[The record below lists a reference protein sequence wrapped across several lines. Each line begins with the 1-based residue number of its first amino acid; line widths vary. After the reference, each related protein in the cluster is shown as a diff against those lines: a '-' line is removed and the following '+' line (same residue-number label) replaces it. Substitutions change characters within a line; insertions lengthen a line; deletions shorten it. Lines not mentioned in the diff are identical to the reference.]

1 MAESN
6 VLRLWQERLKKSEA
20 AYASELAKMDGR
32 EALYRG
38 VRAVKPLVEGDK
50 TVETRHVR
58 NLCAEL
64 IEAEVDSSIPQ
75 PKVTARHKEDEPK
88 AKLIEDMLRGELDRL
103 RFEEMNDI
111 AERTV
116 PIQGGG
122 IWLVEWDSTKR
133 THATV
138 GELEVSFIHP
148 KQVIPQDG
156 IYTGIEDMDYIILK
170 VPQTK
175 EYLRRRY
182 KADLSAESE
191 SEPEVRG
198 TSGKEV
204 ANEDLVT
211 QYIAYYRN
219 SKGGIGLYSW
229 VNDTELESLEDYQA
243 RQLKK
248 CAACGER
255 EPQHDE
261 GQKAVCPICGGAK
274 FILGEEDFEEVY
286 TPIIRSD
293 GSVIAGAKPVLGE
306 DGSVILMPERIPFYK
321 PKIYPVLLQKNV
333 SLFGYFLG
341 DSDIDKIAD
350 QQNTYNRM
358 AAKVTEKLVASG
370 SYLCLPDDADIEVG
384 TSEQK
389 IIRPGDPSKMS
400 MIQVFDVEGN
410 ITQDLKYAAQ
420 VYEEARQTIGITD
433 SFQGRRDTTATSG
446 TAKQFAAQQ
455 TAGRLE
461 SRKVMKRAAW
471 ANMFEAMFKFKLAYA
486 DEPRPVL
493 SKDINGNAIYEE
505 FNRYDFLKRD
515 DAGNWYWNDEF
526 LFSCDKSSPLASDT
540 EAMWQETNAYFS
552 AGAFGDPA
560 STETQIL
567 FWGKMETLHYP
578 GAGETKRYLEQ
589 KLQAQMEAER
599 QAQMEAEARQA
610 DQAEMARADARA
622 EADKKR
628 QETGAAFEK
637 QLAASR
643 ERVAAAAEK
652 EK

>member
-1 MAESN
+1 MAVSE
-6 VLRLWQERLKKSEA
+6 VLRLWQERLSKSER
-20 AYASELAKMDGR
+20 AYSGELAKMDRR

-38 VRAVKPLVEGDK
+38 AREVTPLIEGDK
-50 TVETRHVR
+50 TDMTRHVR

-64 IEAEVDSSIPQ
+64 IEAEVDSGIPQ

-133 THATV
+133 THTTF
-138 GELEVSFIHP
+138 GELEVSFLHP

-170 VPQTK
+170 IPQTK

-182 KADLSAESE
+182 KADLADENE
-191 SEPEVRG
+191 SEPDIRG
-198 TSGKEV
+198 ASSKEAV
-204 ANEDLVT
+204 NEDLVT

-229 VNDTELESLEDYQA
+229 VNDTELENLDDYQA

-255 EPQHDE
+255 EPQQEDGE
-261 GQKAVCPICGGAK
+261 KPVCPVCGGTK

-293 GSVIAGAKPVLGE
+293 GSVIAGAKPILGE
-306 DGSVILMPERIPFYK
+306 DGSVVLMPERIPFYK

-341 DSDIDKIAD
+341 DSDIDKISD

-358 AAKVTEKLVASG
+358 AAKITEKLIASG
-370 SYLCLPDDADIEVG
+370 SYLCLPDDADIEAG
-384 TSEQK
+384 TEEQK

-400 MIQVFDVEGN
+400 MIQVFDLEGN
-410 ITQDLKYAAQ
+410 IAQDMNFAAS

-446 TAKQFAAQQ
+446 TAKQIAAQQ

-493 SKDINGNAIYEE
+493 SKDINGNAVYEE

-552 AGAFGDPA
+552 AGAFGDPGL
-560 STETQIL
+560 TETQIL

-589 KLQAQMEAER
+589 KLQRETQARIEAENAVELEKER
-599 QAQMEAEARQA
+599 LSAE
-610 DQAEMARADARA
+610 
-622 EADKKR
+622 
-628 QETGAAFEK
+628 
-637 QLAASR
+637 
-643 ERVAAAAEK
+643 AAAAADREMNTAFMK
-652 EK
+652 EMSASAGRVAKDSASGGAKG

>member
-1 MAESN
+1 MAVSE
-6 VLRLWQERLKKSEA
+6 VLRLWQERLSKSER
-20 AYASELAKMDGR
+20 AYSGELAKMDRR

-38 VRAVKPLVEGDK
+38 ARDVTPLIEGDK
-50 TVETRHVR
+50 TDMTRHVR

-64 IEAEVDSSIPQ
+64 IEAEVDSGIPQ

-133 THATV
+133 THTTF
-138 GELEVSFIHP
+138 GELEVSFLHP

-170 VPQTK
+170 IPQTK

-182 KADLSAESE
+182 KADLADENE
-191 SEPEVRG
+191 SEPDIRG
-198 TSGKEV
+198 ASSKEAV
-204 ANEDLVT
+204 NEDLVT

-229 VNDTELESLEDYQA
+229 VNDTELENLDDYQA

-248 CAACGER
+248 CAVCGER
-255 EPQHDE
+255 EPQQEDGE
-261 GQKAVCPICGGAK
+261 KPVCPVCGGTK

-293 GSVIAGAKPVLGE
+293 GSVIAGAKPILGE
-306 DGSVILMPERIPFYK
+306 DGSVVLMPERIPFYK

-341 DSDIDKIAD
+341 DSDIDKISD

-358 AAKVTEKLVASG
+358 AAKITEKLIASG
-370 SYLCLPDDADIEVG
+370 SYLCLPDDADIEAG
-384 TSEQK
+384 TEEQK

-400 MIQVFDVEGN
+400 MIQVFDLEGN
-410 ITQDLKYAAQ
+410 IAQDMNFAAS

-446 TAKQFAAQQ
+446 TAKQIAAQQ

-493 SKDINGNAIYEE
+493 SKDINGNAVYEE

-552 AGAFGDPA
+552 AGAFGDPGL
-560 STETQIL
+560 TETQIL

-589 KLQAQMEAER
+589 KLQRETQARIEAEN
-599 QAQMEAEARQA
+599 AAELEKERLS
-610 DQAEMARADARA
+610 AE
-622 EADKKR
+622 
-628 QETGAAFEK
+628 
-637 QLAASR
+637 
-643 ERVAAAAEK
+643 AAAAADREMNTAFMK
-652 EK
+652 EMSASAGRVAKDSASGGAKK

>member
-1 MAESN
+1 MAVSE
-6 VLRLWQERLKKSEA
+6 VLRLWQERLAKSER
-20 AYASELAKMDGR
+20 AYSGELAKMDRR

-38 VRAVKPLVEGDK
+38 AREVTPLIEGDK
-50 TVETRHVR
+50 TDMTRHVR

-64 IEAEVDSSIPQ
+64 IEAEVDSGIPQ

-133 THATV
+133 THTTF
-138 GELEVSFIHP
+138 GELEVSFLHP

-170 VPQTK
+170 IPQTK

-182 KADLSAESE
+182 KADLADEKE
-191 SEPEVRG
+191 SEPDIRG
-198 TSGKEV
+198 ASSKEAV
-204 ANEDLVT
+204 NEDLVT

-229 VNDTELESLEDYQA
+229 VNDTELENLDDYQA

-255 EPQHDE
+255 EPQQEDGE
-261 GQKAVCPICGGAK
+261 KPVCPVCGGTK

-293 GSVIAGAKPVLGE
+293 GSVIAGAKPILGE
-306 DGSVILMPERIPFYK
+306 DGSVVLMPERIPFYK

-341 DSDIDKIAD
+341 DSDIDKISD

-358 AAKVTEKLVASG
+358 AAKITEKLIASG
-370 SYLCLPDDADIEVG
+370 SYLCLPDDADIEAG
-384 TSEQK
+384 TEEQK

-400 MIQVFDVEGN
+400 MIQVFDLEGN
-410 ITQDLKYAAQ
+410 IAQDMNFAAS

-446 TAKQFAAQQ
+446 TAKQIAAQQ

-493 SKDINGNAIYEE
+493 SKDINGNAVYEE

-552 AGAFGDPA
+552 AGAFGDPGL
-560 STETQIL
+560 TETQIL

-589 KLQAQMEAER
+589 KLQRETQARIEAEN
-599 QAQMEAEARQA
+599 AAELEKERLS
-610 DQAEMARADARA
+610 AE
-622 EADKKR
+622 
-628 QETGAAFEK
+628 
-637 QLAASR
+637 
-643 ERVAAAAEK
+643 AAAAADRKMNTAFMK
-652 EK
+652 EMSASAGRVAKDSASGGAKK

>member
-1 MAESN
+1 
-6 VLRLWQERLKKSEA
+6 
-20 AYASELAKMDGR
+20 MDRR

-38 VRAVKPLVEGDK
+38 ARDVTPLIEGDK
-50 TVETRHVR
+50 TDMTRHVR

-64 IEAEVDSSIPQ
+64 IEAEVDSGIPQ

-133 THATV
+133 THTTF

-170 VPQTK
+170 IPQTK
-175 EYLRRRY
+175 EFLRRRY
-182 KADLSAESE
+182 KADLADENE
-191 SEPEVRG
+191 SEPAIRG
-198 TSGKEV
+198 ASSKEA

-229 VNDTELESLEDYQA
+229 VNDTELENLDDYQA

-255 EPQHDE
+255 EPQHEDGE
-261 GQKAVCPICGGAK
+261 KPVCPVCGGTK

-286 TPIIRSD
+286 TPILRSD
-293 GSVIAGAKPVLGE
+293 GSMIAGAKPTLGE
-306 DGSVILMPERIPFYK
+306 DGAVVLMPERIPFYK

-341 DSDIDKIAD
+341 DSDIDKISD

-358 AAKVTEKLVASG
+358 AAKITEKLIASG
-370 SYLCLPDDADIEVG
+370 SYLCLPDDADIETG
-384 TSEQK
+384 TEEQK

-400 MIQVFDVEGN
+400 MIQVFDLEGN
-410 ITQDLKYAAQ
+410 IAQDMNFAAS

-446 TAKQFAAQQ
+446 TAKQIAAQQ

-493 SKDINGNAIYEE
+493 SKDINGNAVYEE

-552 AGAFGDPA
+552 AGAFGDPGL
-560 STETQIL
+560 TETQIL

-589 KLQAQMEAER
+589 KLQRETQARIEAEN
-599 QAQMEAEARQA
+599 AAELEKERLS
-610 DQAEMARADARA
+610 AE
-622 EADKKR
+622 
-628 QETGAAFEK
+628 
-637 QLAASR
+637 
-643 ERVAAAAEK
+643 AAAAADREMNTAFMK
-652 EK
+652 EMSASAGRVAKDSASGGAKR

>member
-1 MAESN
+1 MAVSE
-6 VLRLWQERLKKSEA
+6 VLRLWQERLSKSER
-20 AYASELAKMDGR
+20 AYSGELAKMDRR

-38 VRAVKPLVEGDK
+38 AREVTPLIEGDK
-50 TVETRHVR
+50 TDMTRHVR

-64 IEAEVDSSIPQ
+64 IEAEVDSGIPQ

-133 THATV
+133 THTTF
-138 GELEVSFIHP
+138 GELEVSFLHP

-170 VPQTK
+170 IPQTK

-182 KADLSAESE
+182 KADLTDENE
-191 SEPEVRG
+191 SEPAIRG
-198 TSGKEV
+198 ASSKEA

-229 VNDTELESLEDYQA
+229 VNDTELENLDDYQA

-255 EPQHDE
+255 EPQQEDGE
-261 GQKAVCPICGGAK
+261 KPVCPVCGGTK

-293 GSVIAGAKPVLGE
+293 GSVIAGAKPILGE
-306 DGSVILMPERIPFYK
+306 DGSVVLMPERIPFYK

-341 DSDIDKIAD
+341 DSDIDKISD

-358 AAKVTEKLVASG
+358 AAKITEKLIASG
-370 SYLCLPDDADIEVG
+370 SYLCLPDDADIEAG
-384 TSEQK
+384 TEEQK

-400 MIQVFDVEGN
+400 MIQVFDLEGN
-410 ITQDLKYAAQ
+410 IAQDMNFAAS

-446 TAKQFAAQQ
+446 TAKQIAAQQ

-493 SKDINGNAIYEE
+493 SKDINGNAVYEE

-552 AGAFGDPA
+552 AGAFGDPGL
-560 STETQIL
+560 TETQIL

-589 KLQAQMEAER
+589 KLQRETQARIEAEN
-599 QAQMEAEARQA
+599 AAELEKERLS
-610 DQAEMARADARA
+610 AE
-622 EADKKR
+622 
-628 QETGAAFEK
+628 
-637 QLAASR
+637 
-643 ERVAAAAEK
+643 AAAAADREMNTAFMK
-652 EK
+652 EMSASAGRVAKDSASGGAKK

>member
-1 MAESN
+1 MAVSE
-6 VLRLWQERLKKSEA
+6 VLRLWQERLSKSER
-20 AYASELAKMDGR
+20 AYSGELAKMDRR

-38 VRAVKPLVEGDK
+38 ARDVTPLIEGDK
-50 TVETRHVR
+50 TDMTRHVR

-64 IEAEVDSSIPQ
+64 IEAEVDSGIPQ

-133 THATV
+133 THTTF

-170 VPQTK
+170 IPQTK
-175 EYLRRRY
+175 EFLRRRY
-182 KADLSAESE
+182 KADLADENE
-191 SEPEVRG
+191 SEPAIRG
-198 TSGKEV
+198 ASSKEA

-229 VNDTELESLEDYQA
+229 VNDTELENLDDYQA

-255 EPQHDE
+255 EPQHEDGE
-261 GQKAVCPICGGAK
+261 KPVCPVCGGTK

-286 TPIIRSD
+286 TPILRSD
-293 GSVIAGAKPVLGE
+293 GSMIAGAKPTLGE
-306 DGSVILMPERIPFYK
+306 DGAVVLMPERIPFYK

-341 DSDIDKIAD
+341 DSDIDKISD

-358 AAKVTEKLVASG
+358 AAKITEKLIASG

-384 TSEQK
+384 TEEQK

-400 MIQVFDVEGN
+400 MIQVFDLEGN
-410 ITQDLKYAAQ
+410 ITQDMNFAAS

-446 TAKQFAAQQ
+446 TAKQIAAQQ

-493 SKDINGNAIYEE
+493 SKDINGNAVYEE

-552 AGAFGDPA
+552 AGAFGDPGL
-560 STETQIL
+560 TETQIL

-589 KLQAQMEAER
+589 KLQRETQARIEAEN
-599 QAQMEAEARQA
+599 AAELEKERLS
-610 DQAEMARADARA
+610 AE
-622 EADKKR
+622 
-628 QETGAAFEK
+628 
-637 QLAASR
+637 
-643 ERVAAAAEK
+643 AAAAADREMNTAFMK
-652 EK
+652 EMSASAGRVAKDSVSGSAKR

>member
-1 MAESN
+1 MAVSE
-6 VLRLWQERLKKSEA
+6 VLRLWQERLAKSER
-20 AYASELAKMDGR
+20 AYSGELAKMDRR

-38 VRAVKPLVEGDK
+38 ARDVTPLIEGDK
-50 TVETRHVR
+50 TDMTRHVR

-64 IEAEVDSSIPQ
+64 IEAEVDSGIPQ

-133 THATV
+133 THTTF
-138 GELEVSFIHP
+138 GELEVSFLHP

-170 VPQTK
+170 IPQTK

-182 KADLSAESE
+182 KADLADENE
-191 SEPEVRG
+191 SEPDIRG
-198 TSGKEV
+198 ASSKEAV
-204 ANEDLVT
+204 NEDLVT

-229 VNDTELESLEDYQA
+229 VNDTELENLDDYQA

-255 EPQHDE
+255 EPQQEDGE
-261 GQKAVCPICGGAK
+261 KPVCPVCGGTK

-286 TPIIRSD
+286 TPIVRSD
-293 GSVIAGAKPVLGE
+293 GSVIAGAKPILGE
-306 DGSVILMPERIPFYK
+306 DGSVVLMPERIPFYK

-341 DSDIDKIAD
+341 DSDIDKISD

-358 AAKVTEKLVASG
+358 AAKITEKLIASG
-370 SYLCLPDDADIEVG
+370 SYLCLPDDADIEAG
-384 TSEQK
+384 TEEQK

-400 MIQVFDVEGN
+400 MIQVFDLEGN
-410 ITQDLKYAAQ
+410 IAQDMNFAAS

-446 TAKQFAAQQ
+446 TAKQIAAQQ

-461 SRKVMKRAAW
+461 SRKVMKHAAW

-493 SKDINGNAIYEE
+493 SKDINGNAVYEE

-552 AGAFGDPA
+552 AGAFGDPGL
-560 STETQIL
+560 TETQIL

-589 KLQAQMEAER
+589 KLQRETQARIEAEN
-599 QAQMEAEARQA
+599 AAELEKERLS
-610 DQAEMARADARA
+610 AE
-622 EADKKR
+622 
-628 QETGAAFEK
+628 
-637 QLAASR
+637 
-643 ERVAAAAEK
+643 AAAAADREMNTAFMK
-652 EK
+652 EMSASAGRVAKDSASGGAKK

>member
-6 VLRLWQERLKKSEA
+6 VLRLWQERLKRSEA
-20 AYASELAKMDGR
+20 AYTGELAKMDGR

-38 VRAVKPLVEGDK
+38 ARAVKPLVEGDK

-182 KADLSAESE
+182 KVDLSGESE

-261 GQKAVCPICGGAK
+261 GQQAVCPICGGTK

-493 SKDINGNAIYEE
+493 SKDINGNAVYEE

-589 KLQAQMEAER
+589 KLQAQIEAER
-599 QAQMEAEARQA
+599 KAQLEAEARQA
-610 DQAEMARADARA
+610 EQAELARADARA

-652 EK
+652 YK

>member
-1 MAESN
+1 MAVSE
-6 VLRLWQERLKKSEA
+6 VLRLWQERLSKSER
-20 AYASELAKMDGR
+20 AYSGELAKMDRR

-38 VRAVKPLVEGDK
+38 ARDVTPLIEGDK
-50 TVETRHVR
+50 TDMTRHVR

-64 IEAEVDSSIPQ
+64 IEAEVDSGIPQ

-133 THATV
+133 THTTF
-138 GELEVSFIHP
+138 GELEVSFLHP

-170 VPQTK
+170 IPQTK

-182 KADLSAESE
+182 KADLADENE
-191 SEPEVRG
+191 SEPDIRG
-198 TSGKEV
+198 ASSKEAV
-204 ANEDLVT
+204 NEDLVT

-229 VNDTELESLEDYQA
+229 VNDTELENLDDYQA

-255 EPQHDE
+255 EPQQEDGE
-261 GQKAVCPICGGAK
+261 KPVCPVCGGTK

-293 GSVIAGAKPVLGE
+293 GSVIAGAKPILGE
-306 DGSVILMPERIPFYK
+306 DGSVVLMPERIPFYK

-341 DSDIDKIAD
+341 DSDIDKISD

-358 AAKVTEKLVASG
+358 AAKITEKLIASG
-370 SYLCLPDDADIEVG
+370 SYLCLPDDADIEAG
-384 TSEQK
+384 TEEQK

-400 MIQVFDVEGN
+400 MIQVFDLEGN
-410 ITQDLKYAAQ
+410 IAQDMNFAAS

-446 TAKQFAAQQ
+446 TAKQIAAQQ

-493 SKDINGNAIYEE
+493 SKDINGNAVYEE

-552 AGAFGDPA
+552 AGAFGDPGL
-560 STETQIL
+560 TETQIL

-589 KLQAQMEAER
+589 KLQRETQARIEAENAVELEKER
-599 QAQMEAEARQA
+599 LSAE
-610 DQAEMARADARA
+610 
-622 EADKKR
+622 
-628 QETGAAFEK
+628 T
-637 QLAASR
+637 
-643 ERVAAAAEK
+643 AAAADREMNTAFMK
-652 EK
+652 EMSASAGRVAKDSASGGAKG

>member
-1 MAESN
+1 MAVSE
-6 VLRLWQERLKKSEA
+6 VLRLWQERLSKSER
-20 AYASELAKMDGR
+20 AYSGELAKMDRR

-38 VRAVKPLVEGDK
+38 ARDVTPLIEGDK
-50 TVETRHVR
+50 TDMTRHVR

-64 IEAEVDSSIPQ
+64 IEAEVDSGIPQ

-133 THATV
+133 THTTF
-138 GELEVSFIHP
+138 GELEVSFLHP

-170 VPQTK
+170 IPQTK

-182 KADLSAESE
+182 KADLADENE
-191 SEPEVRG
+191 SEPDIRG
-198 TSGKEV
+198 ASSKEAV
-204 ANEDLVT
+204 NEDLVT

-229 VNDTELESLEDYQA
+229 VNDTELENLDDYQA

-248 CAACGER
+248 CAVCGER
-255 EPQHDE
+255 EPQQEDGE
-261 GQKAVCPICGGAK
+261 KPVCPVCGGTK

-286 TPIIRSD
+286 TPILRSD
-293 GSVIAGAKPVLGE
+293 GSVIAGAKPILGE
-306 DGSVILMPERIPFYK
+306 DGSVVLMPERIPFYK

-341 DSDIDKIAD
+341 DSDIDKISD

-358 AAKVTEKLVASG
+358 AAKITEKLIASG
-370 SYLCLPDDADIEVG
+370 SYLCLPDDADIEAG
-384 TSEQK
+384 TEEQK

-400 MIQVFDVEGN
+400 MIQVFDLEGN
-410 ITQDLKYAAQ
+410 IAQDMNFAAS

-446 TAKQFAAQQ
+446 TAKQIAAQQ

-493 SKDINGNAIYEE
+493 SKDINGNAVYEE

-552 AGAFGDPA
+552 AGAFGDPGL
-560 STETQIL
+560 TETQIL

-589 KLQAQMEAER
+589 KLQRETQARIEAEN
-599 QAQMEAEARQA
+599 AAELEKERLS
-610 DQAEMARADARA
+610 AE
-622 EADKKR
+622 
-628 QETGAAFEK
+628 
-637 QLAASR
+637 
-643 ERVAAAAEK
+643 AAAAADREMNTAFMK
-652 EK
+652 EMSASAGRVAKDSASGGTKK

>member
-1 MAESN
+1 MAVSE
-6 VLRLWQERLKKSEA
+6 VLRLWQERLSKSER
-20 AYASELAKMDGR
+20 AYSGELAKMDRR

-38 VRAVKPLVEGDK
+38 ARDVTPLIEGDK
-50 TVETRHVR
+50 TDMTRHVR

-64 IEAEVDSSIPQ
+64 IEAEVDSGIPQ

-133 THATV
+133 THTTF
-138 GELEVSFIHP
+138 GELEVSFLHP

-170 VPQTK
+170 IPQTK

-182 KADLSAESE
+182 KADLADENE
-191 SEPEVRG
+191 SEPDIRG
-198 TSGKEV
+198 ASSKEAV
-204 ANEDLVT
+204 NEDLVT

-229 VNDTELESLEDYQA
+229 VNDTELENLDDYQA

-255 EPQHDE
+255 EPQQEDGE
-261 GQKAVCPICGGAK
+261 KPVCPVCGGTK

-286 TPIIRSD
+286 TPILRSD
-293 GSVIAGAKPVLGE
+293 GSVIAGAKPILGE
-306 DGSVILMPERIPFYK
+306 DGSVVLMPERIPFYK

-341 DSDIDKIAD
+341 DSDIDKISD

-358 AAKVTEKLVASG
+358 AAKITEKLIASG
-370 SYLCLPDDADIEVG
+370 SYLCLPDDADIEAG
-384 TSEQK
+384 TEEQK

-400 MIQVFDVEGN
+400 MIQVFDLEGN
-410 ITQDLKYAAQ
+410 IAQDMNFAAS

-446 TAKQFAAQQ
+446 TAKQIAAQQ

-493 SKDINGNAIYEE
+493 SKDINGNAVYEE

-552 AGAFGDPA
+552 AGAFGDPGL
-560 STETQIL
+560 TETQIL

-589 KLQAQMEAER
+589 KLQRETQARIEAEN
-599 QAQMEAEARQA
+599 AAELEKERLS
-610 DQAEMARADARA
+610 AE
-622 EADKKR
+622 
-628 QETGAAFEK
+628 
-637 QLAASR
+637 
-643 ERVAAAAEK
+643 AAAAADREMNTAFMK
-652 EK
+652 EMSASAGRVAKDSASGGTKG